1 MLAEAVEKHSGKY
14 VCVVEGSIP
23 TRERGIYMRLAG
35 WPAMGVLADVGGK
48 AAAVIAIGSR
58 ALWGGIP
65 SADPN
70 PTGAVGV
77 ADLFLYGRI
86 EGRSCI
92 LARLMGWWVR
102 ADGYFVLLSFGS
114 SAMVALSS

>member
-1 MLAEAVEKHSGKY
+1 
-14 VCVVEGSIP
+14 
-23 TRERGIYMRLAG
+23 
-35 WPAMGVLADVGGK
+35 MGVLADVGGK

-77 ADLFLYGRI
+77 ADLFL
-86 EGRSCI
+86 
-92 LARLMGWWVR
+92 
-102 ADGYFVLLSFGS
+102 
-114 SAMVALSS
+114 

>member
-1 MLAEAVEKHSGKY
+1 MD
-14 VCVVEGSIP
+14 
-23 TRERGIYMRLAG
+23 
-35 WPAMGVLADVGGK
+35 VLADVGGK
-48 AAAVIAIGSR
+48 AAAVIPIGSC

-77 ADLFLYGRI
+77 ADLFLYRRI

-92 LARLMGWWVR
+92 LARLMVWWVR

-114 SAMVALSS
+114 PAMVALSS

>member
-14 VCVVEGSIP
+14 VFVVEGSIP
-23 TRERGIYMRLAG
+23 TGERGIYMRLAG

-48 AAAVIAIGSR
+48 AAAAIAIGSR

-65 SADPN
+65 SADLN

-86 EGRSCI
+86 EGR
-92 LARLMGWWVR
+92 
-102 ADGYFVLLSFGS
+102 
-114 SAMVALSS
+114 VAFLRG